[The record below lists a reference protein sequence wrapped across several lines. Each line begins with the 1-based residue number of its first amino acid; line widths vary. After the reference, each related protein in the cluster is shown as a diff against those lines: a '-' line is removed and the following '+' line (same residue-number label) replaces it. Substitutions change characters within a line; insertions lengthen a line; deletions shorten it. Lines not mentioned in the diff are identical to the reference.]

1 MASLVYAVWSITN
14 VASVHCAAR
23 PEISPCTCEPT
34 YAHNY
39 VELLCEKVD
48 SFHTIVNALSSK
60 FDPYVNVSLKI
71 THSHLE
77 DLEMLSFMDMKMNL
91 IKLRMQWNELKS
103 VPELPFR
110 GLSNVEY
117 LGIGDNELEEVPK
130 HMLNHMPV
138 VKTLDIGRC
147 RIKSVLQDDFKGI
160 QMLMNLFMPSNNITR
175 LDRNTFPPNLVT
187 LHLGRNQIENLNGT
201 LRHLNKLESL
211 FINMNRIASLDD
223 ELPESNRLKLIIAQN
238 NRIERLPESMR
249 NLNKLE
255 TLYIQQNRI
264 QSLDRVLKNAH
275 NLNELYASNNRIEL
289 LASDEFQYAT
299 KLEELYLC
307 SNRIQSLNGSLLPL
321 KKLYKA
327 NFSFNAIEEFS
338 MDEIRGLL
346 TLKQLD
352 LSNNLIRKLSG
363 SQGNNIDKS
372 SYLIDLYLD
381 HNELTS
387 LDGALMGLNSLRI
400 LGLTHNRLERILPED
415 FIGLEKL
422 EILELSHNRLLTLRE
437 MQTTVLPS
445 LKILKVD
452 FNNLTVLDKDFHGL
466 PVLCQ
471 ANLTHNQIVSISRE
485 LVAKTSCVN
494 HNVPGR
500 LELYLE
506 DNPFSCNM
514 LLDEYCPLMKN
525 TEKQI
530 RLRTKCFETYEE
542 MCQSRQYILML
553 PSVNLSQQQVIP
565 VIVPSTELLKK
576 ADNLLPPLFAPLA
589 GGGANIKP
597 LIITPTIK
605 IVEAPVITIP
615 LTTTSTTT
623 STTTT
628 STTTPAPITTTHAID
643 ATNNPIIN
651 TPLSD
656 STTATPVKEEQLLNE
671 TNDNE
676 TLKQSMEITNGKA
689 MLNND
694 DDKIETATIHM
705 PALNATLEGDVVTPE
720 IQQESVVTQKPAIL
734 VVNIDNAAT
743 SDTIPSNPVVES
755 KYSTVEYIA
764 NLEKVVAPIEA
775 EPPQQPPPD
784 VLIEEDSK
792 SNAIHEEYH
801 NNVMTDYGSAPQ
813 NLLQPDE
820 PPENP

>member
-48 SFHTIVNALSSK
+48 SFHTIVSALSNK
-60 FDPYVNVSLKI
+60 FEPYVNVSLKI
-71 THSHLE
+71 THSSLE

-147 RIKSVLQDDFKGI
+147 RIRSVLQDDFKGV
-160 QMLMNLFMPSNNITR
+160 QMLTNLFMPSNNITR

-211 FINMNRIASLDD
+211 FINMNRIKSLDD

-249 NLNKLE
+249 NLHKLE

-264 QSLDRVLKNAH
+264 QSLDLVLKNAY

-289 LASDEFQYAT
+289 LANDEFQYAT
-299 KLEELYLC
+299 QLEELYMC
-307 SNRIQSLNGSLLPL
+307 SNQIKSLNGSLLPL

-346 TLKQLD
+346 ALKQLD
-352 LSNNLIRKLSG
+352 LSNNRIRKLSG

-372 SYLIDLYLD
+372 SYLLDLYLD
-381 HNELTS
+381 YNELTT

-400 LGLTHNRLERILPED
+400 LRLTHNKLERILPED

-422 EILELSHNRLLTLRE
+422 EILELSHNRLVTLRE

-452 FNNLTVLDKDFHGL
+452 FNNLTILDKDFHGL

-471 ANLTHNQIVSISRE
+471 ANLTHNQIISISRE

-525 TEKQI
+525 TEKQL
-530 RLRTKCFETYEE
+530 RLRTKCFEAYEE
-542 MCQSRQYILML
+542 VCQSRQYILML

-589 GGGANIKP
+589 GGAANIKP
-597 LIITPTIK
+597 LIITPAIK
-605 IVEAPVITIP
+605 IVEAPVISIP

-623 STTTT
+623 TTTTTTTPAPTTTTT
-628 STTTPAPITTTHAID
+628 STIATTTAD
-643 ATNNPIIN
+643 TTNY
-651 TPLSD
+651 PLNAAMPR
-656 STTATPVKEEQLLNE
+656 STQVEQMNE

-676 TLKQSMEITNGKA
+676 TQNPTIELTNHRDKPSLTG
-689 MLNND
+689 ND
-694 DDKIETATIHM
+694 QLTTTATTQM
-705 PALNATLEGDVVTPE
+705 PTLNLTSSVDEVAAELPHD
-720 IQQESVVTQKPAIL
+720 SVVTQNPAIL
-734 VVNIDNAAT
+734 VVNIDNAAV
-743 SDTIPSNPVVES
+743 SDVLHSNPVAES
-755 KYSTVEYIA
+755 KYSTVEYIP
-764 NLEKVVAPIEA
+764 NLEKIGDPLEA
-775 EPPQQPPPD
+775 ESPQQPPPE

>member
-1 MASLVYAVWSITN
+1 M
-14 VASVHCAAR
+14 
-23 PEISPCTCEPT
+23 E
-34 YAHNY
+34 
-39 VELLCEKVD
+39 
-48 SFHTIVNALSSK
+48 SSK
-60 FDPYVNVSLKI
+60 L
-71 THSHLE
+71 
-77 DLEMLSFMDMKMNL
+77 
-91 IKLRMQWNELKS
+91 
-103 VPELPFR
+103 
-110 GLSNVEY
+110 
-117 LGIGDNELEEVPK
+117 
-130 HMLNHMPV
+130 LNFF
-138 VKTLDIGRC
+138 
-147 RIKSVLQDDFKGI
+147 LQ
-160 QMLMNLFMPSNNITR
+160 
-175 LDRNTFPPNLVT
+175 
-187 LHLGRNQIENLNGT
+187 
-201 LRHLNKLESL
+201 
-211 FINMNRIASLDD
+211 
-223 ELPESNRLKLIIAQN
+223 
-238 NRIERLPESMR
+238 
-249 NLNKLE
+249 
-255 TLYIQQNRI
+255 
-264 QSLDRVLKNAH
+264 
-275 NLNELYASNNRIEL
+275 
-289 LASDEFQYAT
+289 
-299 KLEELYLC
+299 
-307 SNRIQSLNGSLLPL
+307 
-321 KKLYKA
+321 
-327 NFSFNAIEEFS
+327 
-338 MDEIRGLL
+338 
-346 TLKQLD
+346 
-352 LSNNLIRKLSG
+352 
-363 SQGNNIDKS
+363 
-372 SYLIDLYLD
+372 
-381 HNELTS
+381 
-387 LDGALMGLNSLRI
+387 
-400 LGLTHNRLERILPED
+400 
-415 FIGLEKL
+415 
-422 EILELSHNRLLTLRE
+422 
-437 MQTTVLPS
+437 TVLPS

-506 DNPFSCNM
+506 GKSTTSFNQKYKTFDLLIFPHSIADNPFSCNM

-525 TEKQI
+525 TDKQI

-597 LIITPTIK
+597 LIITPAIK

-628 STTTPAPITTTHAID
+628 TTTPAPITTTHATD
-643 ATNNPIIN
+643 TTNIPTIN
-651 TPLSD
+651 TPLFD
-656 STTATPVKEEQLLNE
+656 STTATPLKEEQPLNE

-689 MLNND
+689 MPNND
-694 DDKIETATIHM
+694 NDKIETATIHM